1 MCLGVYIHIPFCAH
15 KCPYCDFN
23 SYVTKDDSL
32 ITRYVEAAQR
42 EVHLASKSAETDGRS
57 VATIFFGGGTPSLIP
72 SEQLGRIIGQCHTSF
87 DVVTDAEVTLEANP
101 GTVCQE
107 RLEALRQAG
116 FNRISIGA
124 QSFQPHILQRLGR
137 IHTAEETVFSVRAAR
152 DAGFENVSLDLISS
166 VPGGSVDDW
175 QRDLELAVSLEPDH
189 ISAYSLTFE
198 AGTEFGEL
206 YRTGRIR
213 PVDEETDAEMFG
225 LVHDSLTAAGYEHY
239 EISNYARPGKQCR
252 HNLIYWHNEN
262 WIGIGAGAHTHFNG
276 MRRWNVKSPS
286 EYADMIAMLGNA
298 TESSEDL
305 GRETQMGET
314 MMLGLRLVKGVSI
327 ETFHRR
333 FGMLPQEKFGEQIVS
348 LKQRR
353 LLQERRDHLL
363 LTRKG
368 VFLANVALME
378 FV

>member
-1 MCLGVYIHIPFCAH
+1 MRLGIYIHIPFCAH

-32 ITRYVEAAQR
+32 VARYVEAVQP
-42 EVHLASKSAETDGRS
+42 EVRIASRNAEVAGRT
-57 VATIFFGGGTPSLIP
+57 VATIFFGGGTPSLIQT
-72 SEQLGRIIGQCHTSF
+72 EQLRRIIDQCYTAF
-87 DVVTDAEVTLEANP
+87 DVAPGAEVTLEANP
-101 GTVCQE
+101 GTVCPDKLQ
-107 RLEALRQAG
+107 ALRQAG

-137 IHTAEETVFSVRAAR
+137 THTAEESVVCIRAAR

-175 QRDLELAVSLEPDH
+175 KSDLEMALSLQPDH
-189 ISAYSLTFE
+189 ISAYSLTIE

-206 YRTGRIR
+206 YRQGRFK

-225 LVHDSLTAAGYEHY
+225 VAHDSLTAAGYEHY
-239 EISNYARPGKQCR
+239 EISNYARPGKQCQ

-262 WIGIGAGAHTHFNG
+262 WIGIGAGAHTHLNG
-276 MRRWNVKSPS
+276 VRRWNVKSPAQ
-286 EYADMIAMLGNA
+286 YADMIETLDSA
-298 TESSEDL
+298 TENSEDL

-314 MMLGLRLVKGVSI
+314 MMLGLRLMEGVSM
-327 ETFHRR
+327 ESFLRR
-333 FGMLPQEKFGEQIVS
+333 FGVLPQETFGEQIIS

-353 LLQERRDHLL
+353 LLQEKRDHLS